1 MQLTEAK
8 SSMEEDYL
16 TCEILGLNM
25 RVIKLV
31 YANRKLFQSM
41 RIISQPNISR
51 EETLKILPNH
61 IVVIYYFLR

>member
-51 EETLKILPNH
+51 EPTLKILPNH
-61 IVVIYYFLR
+61 IVVIYSFLR